1 MTTRRAH
8 HPPPAL
14 VVEVQAPYA
23 CFTRPEFKTER
34 LSYPVM
40 TPSAAK
46 GVLEAIFWKPEFFFQ
61 IEKIEVLRPI
71 RWSSIRRNEVSSMLS
86 LSWVRD
92 AMSDPTLRFDAEAD
106 RDQRN
111 MVCLR
116 DVAYRIHAQIRL
128 RPHATD
134 PEAKY
139 RDQFRRRV
147 ERGAC
152 YSQPFLGVREFSA
165 SFHPATP
172 RPPIPHDEQLGVM
185 LHSIS
190 YGDKG
195 ESYRWFDA
203 VLDNGVLIVPRHG
216 VELPTGQAAS
226 RSSRTGGRS

>member
-1 MTTRRAH
+1 
-8 HPPPAL
+8 
-14 VVEVQAPYA
+14 VDGPYA

-46 GVLEAIFWKPEFFFQ
+46 GVLEAIFWKPEFSYRIEQ
-61 IEKIEVLRPI
+61 IDVLAPI
-71 RWSSIRRNEVSSMLS
+71 QWMSIRRNEVTSMLT

-92 AMSDPTLRFDAEAD
+92 AMADTSVRFDAEAE

-116 DVAYRIHAQIRL
+116 EVAYRIHAQIQL

-147 ERGAC
+147 ERGSC
-152 YSQPFLGVREFSA
+152 FSQPFLGVREFSA
-165 SFHPATP
+165 SF
-172 RPPIPHDEQLGVM
+172 RPKSDRNPIEHDEVLGVM
-185 LHSIS
+185 LHSIV
-190 YGDKG
+190 YNPKG
-195 ESYRWFDA
+195 EAYQWFHA
-203 VLDNGVLIVPRHG
+203 ELKGGILHIPPKG
-216 VELPTGQAAS
+216 VELPTAQTS
-226 RSSRTGGRS
+226 DSGRR

>member
-8 HPPPAL
+8 HPPPPL
-14 VVEVQAPYA
+14 VVEVEAPYA

-34 LSYPVM
+34 MSYPVM

-46 GVLEAIFWKPEFFFQ
+46 GVLEAIFWKPEFGYQ
-61 IEKIEVLRPI
+61 VTRIEVLKPI
-71 RWSSIRRNEVSSMLS
+71 RWASIRRNEVSSMLTMA
-86 LSWVRD
+86 WVRE
-92 AMSDPTLRFDAEAD
+92 AMADTSVRFDAEAD

-116 DVAYRIHAQIRL
+116 DVAYRIHAQVRL

-152 YSQPFLGVREFSA
+152 YSQPFMGVREFSA
-165 SFHPATP
+165 SF
-172 RPPIPHDEQLGVM
+172 RPDTGSEPIRIDEKLGVM
-185 LHSIS
+185 LHSII
-190 YGDKG
+190 YGPDG
-195 ESYRWFDA
+195 ESYRWFHA
-203 VLDNGVLIVPRHG
+203 ELRQGVLEIPRDG
-216 VELPTGQAAS
+216 IELPGAAA
-226 RSSRTGGRS
+226 RTGGRR

>member
-8 HPPPAL
+8 HPPPPLA
-14 VVEVQAPYA
+14 VEVEAPYA

-34 LSYPVM
+34 MSYPVM

-46 GVLEAIFWKPEFFFQ
+46 GVLEAIFWKPEFSYQ
-61 IEKIEVLRPI
+61 IEQIDVLKPI
-71 RWSSIRRNEVSSMLS
+71 RWASIRRNEVSSMLT
-86 LSWVRD
+86 LAWVRE
-92 AMSDPTLRFDAEAD
+92 AMTDTTVRFDVEAD

-116 DVAYRIHAQIRL
+116 NVAYRIHAQVRL

-152 YSQPFLGVREFSA
+152 FSQPFLGVREFSA
-165 SFHPATP
+165 SF
-172 RPPIPHDEQLGVM
+172 RPVSDRGPIPHDEVLGVM
-185 LHSIS
+185 LHSIV
-190 YGDKG
+190 YRPDG
-195 ESYRWFDA
+195 ERYRWFHA
-203 VLDNGVLIVPRHG
+203 ELKQGLLEVPREG
-216 VELPTGQAAS
+216 IELPGAGT
-226 RSSRTGGRS
+226 RTGGRR